1 MSHVKAPGGVTST
14 KEDLNN
20 QVDRMTCSVDTSQP
34 LFSAISVPSNGLMN
48 KVAGAEEEGYAWVQQ
63 HGLQLTKASL
73 AAAIAKWPI
82 CQQQRPT
89 RNLLKGTIPWCDQ
102 PDSRL
107 ITLDLLSS

>member
-63 HGLQLTKASL
+63 HGLQLTEASL
-73 AAAIAKWPI
+73 ATTTTECPI
-82 CQQQRPT
+82 CQKQRP
-89 RNLLKGTIPWCDQ
+89 K
-102 PDSRL
+102 
-107 ITLDLLSS
+107 LSL

>member
-34 LFSAISVPSNGLMN
+34 LFSAISVPNGTAISVPSNGLMN
-48 KVAGAEEEGYAWVQQ
+48 KVAGVEEEGYAWVQQ

-73 AAAIAKWPI
+73 ATAIAKWPI
-82 CQQQRPT
+82 ASSR
-89 RNLLKGTIPWCDQ
+89 DQ
-102 PDSRL
+102 HRIS
-107 ITLDLLSS
+107 